1 MLNKD
6 DTLLNELL
14 SDDNL
19 KIAKQRVKKNKG
31 ASGIDGMEVKELD
44 EYLSKHLDEIKRV
57 LKRGGIC
64 MCFGWN
70 TNGVGMKRGF
80 DMEEVLVVAHGG
92 SKNDTLCTLERKVKD
107 G

>member
-44 EYLSKHLDEIKRV
+44 EYLSKHIDEIKEQILLITKV
-57 LKRGGIC
+57 IA
-64 MCFGWN
+64 N
-70 TNGVGMKRGF
+70 TVFKLN
-80 DMEEVLVVAHGG
+80 
-92 SKNDTLCTLERKVKD
+92 CTHN
-107 G
+107 